1 MIKKEF
7 NSIELLSRDS
17 SWTSNGNTYTAIR
30 NGSDIFVIYD
40 HGKHERL
47 VFKAGHDFNIDDDG
61 NFIIYDETSVTSLQ
75 V

>member
-7 NSIELLSRDS
+7 NSIELLCRDS
-17 SWTSNGNTYTAIR
+17 SWTSNANTYTAIR
-30 NGSDIFVIYD
+30 NDSDIFVIYD

-47 VFKAGHDFNIDDDG
+47 VFKGGRDFKIDDDG
-61 NFIIYDETSVTSLQ
+61 NSIIYDETNVTSFQ